1 MMDKS
6 FQDSLETIE
15 KFDRLQIVGTL
26 FDNII
31 LSIACVRDSMGS
43 YMEMDNVIAD
53 VDPYFC
59 AICKN
64 IEKAAMTLFEI
75 ENALNLDDAVKEARK
90 QIEEIINDYFDEN
103 IKASGNDV
111 PTE

>member
-59 AICKN
+59 AICFV
-64 IEKAAMTLFEI
+64 ISCSGEHSITGCFSSRWHLSMSCSVRE
-75 ENALNLDDAVKEARK
+75 DAHPFP
-90 QIEEIINDYFDEN
+90 Q
-103 IKASGNDV
+103 
-111 PTE
+111 